1 MDNVSV
7 NGDGIPAA
15 AEDQR
20 ALVRRGYDA
29 ISAAYRDDDGLSGHD
44 DLDHR
49 GQYLGWIDELASRL
63 PLAARV
69 LDLGCG
75 CGVPATRALADHGFD
90 VVGLDFSATQV
101 ARARQLVPA
110 ATFVQEDMATWEAPA
125 SSFGAVTSFYALIH
139 VPLADQRRLFAR
151 MAVWLH
157 PGGWALL
164 IVGSGR
170 WRAVEDFLGAPM
182 FWDHADRD
190 TYLRWLRD
198 DGLEVTWDRFIPE
211 GDSGHVLVLAR
222 SPKNDRGGESPR
234 PRRA

>member
-7 NGDGIPAA
+7 NGDGVPAS
-15 AEDQR
+15 AEAQR

-29 ISAAYRDDDGLSGHD
+29 ISVAYRDADGLSGHD
-44 DLDHR
+44 DLNHR

-110 ATFVQEDMATWEAPA
+110 ATFVQDDMATWDAEP
-125 SSFGAVTSFYALIH
+125 SSFDAVTSFYALIH
-139 VPLADQRRLFAR
+139 VPLADQRRILAR
-151 MAVWLH
+151 IAAWLR

-164 IVGSGR
+164 IVGFGR
-170 WRAVEDFLGAPM
+170 WRGVEDFLGAAM

-190 TYLRWLRD
+190 TYLHWLREN
-198 DGLEVTWDRFIPE
+198 GLEVTWHRFIPE
-211 GDSGHVLVLAR
+211 GDGGHVLVLAR
-222 SPKNDRGGESPR
+222 KPE
-234 PRRA
+234 A